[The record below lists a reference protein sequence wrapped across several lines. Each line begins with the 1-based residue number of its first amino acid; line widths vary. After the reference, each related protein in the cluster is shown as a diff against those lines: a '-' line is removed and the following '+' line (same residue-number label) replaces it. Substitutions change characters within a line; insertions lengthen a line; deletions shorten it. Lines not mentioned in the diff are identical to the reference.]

1 MPMWFPLWLPKWF
14 PLWLAMLLLVMA
26 SGAAATPSSE
36 ANPGQPY
43 NPNVGIEAILAGQ
56 TNADQTSAGQTNA
69 SQTNAG
75 HMPDQ
80 DGGTQVAASEAETPK
95 QPDTS
100 EPGTP
105 EPDTSEPG
113 TSEPGTSEP
122 VNTGSA
128 ETAKNDMATPAGA
141 ATDVA
146 VGIGPHPIRQDFDP
160 VSIDDLKA
168 AAEARNVL
176 PVKLRQAILLDPK
189 VAEMSARAC
198 QMAHRLGLARA
209 EGRPKITA
217 SLTGSRQIVGR
228 IEKVPPVTERRF
240 ENGQIVDIREH
251 GAEEIQRSGAHTREF
266 DHREKNNIYDGKVTF
281 RHTIAD
287 WGQRSSRAESRSLN
301 WQAAQIDARVVMRE
315 RSHDLLQLS
324 LTLRRSDAVIA
335 TLKANFD
342 KVSAEVDAVRARVE
356 AGAGRLSDLR
366 EAQLVLLDQEIAV
379 NRAEAEREIIL
390 EHLETEFDLI
400 AEDAWML
407 AQVFMS
413 RRHPDLAI
421 LPADNSDKAHAI
433 RLRARGATHEA
444 DEIRISRYPKLD
456 AVVEGTIFDLT
467 DYEDEYELVGKIEMS
482 VPLYD
487 GGTAR
492 ARLRE
497 TAWRENELKSSL
509 EALIRTHDR
518 ETEGLVNRFQ
528 QMTREE
534 TEALARRD
542 ELAAQLR
549 SLRERQ
555 GKTVSSPLAL
565 ARLLAQI
572 GGAEARLTELR
583 FDRELLRARAL
594 LVAEQIDSVLSLSME
609 DSVC

>member
-1 MPMWFPLWLPKWF
+1 MAMWFPLWLPMWF

-56 TNADQTSAGQTNA
+56 TNADQTSASQTNA

-80 DGGTQVAASEAETPK
+80 DGGKQVAASEAETPK

-105 EPDTSEPG
+105 EPGTSEPG

-146 VGIGPHPIRQDFDP
+146 AGIGPHPIRQDFDP

-228 IEKVPPVTERRF
+228 IKKVPPVTERRF
-240 ENGQIVDIREH
+240 ENGRIVDIREH

-356 AGAGRLSDLR
+356 AGAGRLSNHR
-366 EAQLVLLDQEIAV
+366 EAQLVLLDQ
-379 NRAEAEREIIL
+379 
-390 EHLETEFDLI
+390 
-400 AEDAWML
+400 
-407 AQVFMS
+407 
-413 RRHPDLAI
+413 
-421 LPADNSDKAHAI
+421 
-433 RLRARGATHEA
+433 
-444 DEIRISRYPKLD
+444 
-456 AVVEGTIFDLT
+456 
-467 DYEDEYELVGKIEMS
+467 
-482 VPLYD
+482 
-487 GGTAR
+487 
-492 ARLRE
+492 
-497 TAWRENELKSSL
+497 
-509 EALIRTHDR
+509 
-518 ETEGLVNRFQ
+518 
-528 QMTREE
+528 
-534 TEALARRD
+534 
-542 ELAAQLR
+542 
-549 SLRERQ
+549 
-555 GKTVSSPLAL
+555 
-565 ARLLAQI
+565 
-572 GGAEARLTELR
+572 
-583 FDRELLRARAL
+583 
-594 LVAEQIDSVLSLSME
+594 
-609 DSVC
+609 